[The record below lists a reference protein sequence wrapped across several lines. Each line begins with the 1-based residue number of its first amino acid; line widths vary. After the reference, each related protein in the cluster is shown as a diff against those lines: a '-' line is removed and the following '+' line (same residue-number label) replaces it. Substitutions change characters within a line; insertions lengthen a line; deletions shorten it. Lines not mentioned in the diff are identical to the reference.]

1 MTFYLYFYANA
12 KLSYS
17 ENVTGRAFPTVAG
30 RDSLDW
36 KDLSAAEITQRVSEN
51 VQNGSICLFH
61 NEAKHTPEA
70 LEQLIPKLQQEG
82 YSFVPV
88 SQLIYKQSYSI
99 DHAGRQSALQATGAN
114 LY

>member
-1 MTFYLYFYANA
+1 MA
-12 KLSYS
+12 
-17 ENVTGRAFPTVAG
+17 VRAFPTVAG